1 MRYLAVPDFRA
12 KGVADARVAPMS
24 IAVLRPESGEKLV
37 PAPTLLLDTRGKEF
51 PSEACVSVE
60 EALRTCV
67 PPAAHPDPR
76 TVAAAVSFMMEEE
89 LEDLATAYDGAVV
102 DADLALL
109 PVPPSRSPASH
120 DDWKNFLL
128 NALEREDARREHRSS
143 RADLEPVETPI
154 APRRNVLDDASR
166 VAAPTGA
173 QLATALKKF
182 FSRSSRGSSPSPS
195 RSDMFAPFTSKDRHE
210 AARASAERETRA
222 PFEKRARRALA
233 AVHAADFTAPARR
246 DQNDEGG
253 GDEGHP
259 PRELPVV
266 PVVFDALFDDARRA
280 DRTEP
285 VALAARMGFKPVTVP
300 SVSVEWPRDILAS
313 VAAAVQVE
321 TPEPIQLPTSD
332 DETRATDET
341 GYDLRDLVRGMGADD
356 VHVGPPRHVGSVV
369 AALDE
374 MAARGARAAA
384 VAVEI
389 ESTEEAVRRDE
400 SFQRAELERREHA
413 RAVLMGSG
421 EGGGGGGRGAW
432 GGLGGGGDGG
442 TGPGRGEALMDVAF
456 FVRPGGLHPRTRADD
471 GAGTA
476 PPPMTSPTAR
486 EANRLVALVEARPTP
501 PSARDRGAGVID
513 LATTPPARGGGNERR
528 EPRPAPPTGL
538 DFEPAISRRVAR
550 EISVEVIDDDD
561 AEILDA
567 ADRAATERMAAQAA
581 AKDSDMDFVDDIA
594 YPQPSPPRP
603 PRAAPLREVRGG
615 GWNHGAGFHPR
626 SRPSRNPS
634 PPPPHPPPPP
644 PPPPPH
650 HHHHHHQNRQ
660 LAERDSRE
668 DDFGWRGWEDGLG
681 RDRAIDLGRDRADE
695 FPRVLPSSPDLSL
708 SLRDLHPAQL
718 ADEPATE
725 VRRVVSD
732 WRATGW
738 RRPSPPPH
746 ARHRRDCSRRSPG
759 RRRASRRSTS
769 IDLDDLD
776 VLDDSG
782 GFFASRLRRRS
793 VSVSPPGRS
802 RDGDDDR
809 PPRRYLRATPTTTM
823 TTGAAY
829 PRSTA
834 TPGRSARRDRTFL
847 DSASGFDSGRRGGGF
862 IAPPPR
868 ASAVG
873 WGTPEKLRGMSRRTR
888 EHEPAPRGYDVDR
901 RGNTNRRGLDN
912 LGFGVA
918 SRGLVG
924 GRRERE
930 RDAGLDEFMRM
941 TAGYRYGA

>member
-1 MRYLAVPDFRA
+1 MH
-12 KGVADARVAPMS
+12 
-24 IAVLRPESGEKLV
+24 
-37 PAPTLLLDTRGKEF
+37 
-51 PSEACVSVE
+51 
-60 EALRTCV
+60 

-76 TVAAAVSFMMEEE
+76 AVAAAVSFMMEEE

-102 DADLALL
+102 DADLAPL
-109 PVPPSRSPASH
+109 PVPPSPAPSH

-128 NALEREDARREHRSS
+128 GALNREDARREHRSS

-166 VAAPTGA
+166 VAAPTGS
-173 QLATALKKF
+173 QLATALEKF

-195 RSDMFAPFTSKDRHE
+195 RSDMFAPFTSRDRHE

-222 PFEKRARRALA
+222 PLEKRARRALA

-246 DQNDEGG
+246 GRDEG

-266 PVVFDALFDDARRA
+266 PVVFDALHDDSRRA

-285 VALAARMGFKPVTVP
+285 VALAARMGFAPVTVP

-313 VAAAVQVE
+313 VAAAVRGG
-321 TPEPIQLPTSD
+321 TPEPIQLPTD
-332 DETRATDET
+332 DDDADETEN
-341 GYDLRDLVRGMGADD
+341 GYDLRDLVRGMGAGD
-356 VHVGPPRHVGSVV
+356 VHVGPPRHAGSVV

-374 MAARGARAAA
+374 MAARDARAAA

-389 ESTEEAVRRDE
+389 ATTEEAVRRDE
-400 SFQRAELERREHA
+400 SFQRAEHERREHA
-413 RAVLMGSG
+413 RAVHMGSG
-421 EGGGGGGRGAW
+421 GGGSGGGW
-432 GGLGGGGDGG
+432 GVLGGVGDGG
-442 TGPGRGEALMDVAF
+442 KGRGRGRGEAHDAMDVAF

-513 LATTPPARGGGNERR
+513 LTTATTTTPEPRGGGNERR
-528 EPRPAPPTGL
+528 EPRPAPPTGF

-567 ADRAATERMAAQAA
+567 ADRAATERMAAQLAAAAAEAA
-581 AKDSDMDFVDDIA
+581 AKDSDMDFIDDIA
-594 YPQPSPPRP
+594 YPQPLPPP
-603 PRAAPLREVRGG
+603 PPHAAPLREVRGD
-615 GWNHGAGFHPR
+615 GWDHGAGFHPR
-626 SRPSRNPS
+626 SRTSRNPS
-634 PPPPHPPPPP
+634 PPPPHPQHPH
-644 PPPPPH
+644 PPH
-650 HHHHHHQNRQ
+650 PHPHPHPHQNPR
-660 LAERDSRE
+660 LAELDSRE
-668 DDFGWRGWEDGLG
+668 DDFGRRGWEDDSRRVGAVDRG
-681 RDRAIDLGRDRADE
+681 RDRANE
-695 FPRVLPSSPDLSL
+695 FPRVLPSSPDFSLSLRDLHPDLSL
-708 SLRDLHPAQL
+708 SLRDLHPDE
-718 ADEPATE
+718 ADEPTTE

-738 RRPSPPPH
+738 RRVSPPPH
-746 ARHRRDCSRRSPG
+746 ARHRREPRRSP

-769 IDLDDLD
+769 FDLDDLD
-776 VLDDSG
+776 DSDGG
-782 GFFASRLRRRS
+782 GFFASRLRPAPRLRARGVTRS
-793 VSVSPPGRS
+793 VSPQRRS
-802 RDGDDDR
+802 RDGDDDHH
-809 PPRRYLRATPTTTM
+809 PRRYLRATTTATTATM
-823 TTGAAY
+823 PGAAY
-829 PRSTA
+829 PRSIA
-834 TPGRSARRDRTFL
+834 TPGRSSRRDGTFL
-847 DSASGFDSGRRGGGF
+847 DSATGFDSGGRGGAF
-862 IAPPPR
+862 LAPHR

-873 WGTPEKLRGMSRRTR
+873 WGTPEKLRGMSRTTR
-888 EHEPAPRGYDVDR
+888 EHDPA
-901 RGNTNRRGLDN
+901 RRGLDAN
-912 LGFGVA
+912 RREREPARRGLADLGFGVA

-941 TAGYRYGA
+941 TGGYRYGA

>member
-173 QLATALKKF
+173 QLATALEKF

-253 GDEGHP
+253 GEGHP

-321 TPEPIQLPTSD
+321 TPSRSSSRLPTTT
-332 DETRATDET
+332 TRATDET

-374 MAARGARAAA
+374 MAARDARAAA

-442 TGPGRGEALMDVAF
+442 TGPGRGEAHDAMDVALF
-456 FVRPGGLHPRTRADD
+456 R
-471 GAGTA
+471 
-476 PPPMTSPTAR
+476 
-486 EANRLVALVEARPTP
+486 
-501 PSARDRGAGVID
+501 
-513 LATTPPARGGGNERR
+513 PARGLT
-528 EPRPAPPTGL
+528 PAH
-538 DFEPAISRRVAR
+538 SRRR
-550 EISVEVIDDDD
+550 RSR
-561 AEILDA
+561 
-567 ADRAATERMAAQAA
+567 DRAAAHDVA
-581 AKDSDMDFVDDIA
+581 
-594 YPQPSPPRP
+594 
-603 PRAAPLREVRGG
+603 
-615 GWNHGAGFHPR
+615 HG
-626 SRPSRNPS
+626 
-634 PPPPHPPPPP
+634 
-644 PPPPPH
+644 
-650 HHHHHHQNRQ
+650 
-660 LAERDSRE
+660 
-668 DDFGWRGWEDGLG
+668 
-681 RDRAIDLGRDRADE
+681 
-695 FPRVLPSSPDLSL
+695 
-708 SLRDLHPAQL
+708 
-718 ADEPATE
+718 
-725 VRRVVSD
+725 
-732 WRATGW
+732 
-738 RRPSPPPH
+738 
-746 ARHRRDCSRRSPG
+746 
-759 RRRASRRSTS
+759 
-769 IDLDDLD
+769 
-776 VLDDSG
+776 
-782 GFFASRLRRRS
+782 
-793 VSVSPPGRS
+793 
-802 RDGDDDR
+802 
-809 PPRRYLRATPTTTM
+809 
-823 TTGAAY
+823 
-829 PRSTA
+829 
-834 TPGRSARRDRTFL
+834 
-847 DSASGFDSGRRGGGF
+847 
-862 IAPPPR
+862 
-868 ASAVG
+868 
-873 WGTPEKLRGMSRRTR
+873 
-888 EHEPAPRGYDVDR
+888 
-901 RGNTNRRGLDN
+901 
-912 LGFGVA
+912 
-918 SRGLVG
+918 SRG
-924 GRRERE
+924 
-930 RDAGLDEFMRM
+930 
-941 TAGYRYGA
+941 

>member
-1 MRYLAVPDFRA
+1 
-12 KGVADARVAPMS
+12 
-24 IAVLRPESGEKLV
+24 
-37 PAPTLLLDTRGKEF
+37 
-51 PSEACVSVE
+51 
-60 EALRTCV
+60 
-67 PPAAHPDPR
+67 
-76 TVAAAVSFMMEEE
+76 
-89 LEDLATAYDGAVV
+89 
-102 DADLALL
+102 
-109 PVPPSRSPASH
+109 
-120 DDWKNFLL
+120 
-128 NALEREDARREHRSS
+128 
-143 RADLEPVETPI
+143 
-154 APRRNVLDDASR
+154 
-166 VAAPTGA
+166 
-173 QLATALKKF
+173 
-182 FSRSSRGSSPSPS
+182 
-195 RSDMFAPFTSKDRHE
+195 MFAPFTSKDRHE

-513 LATTPPARGGGNERR
+513 LMTKGAMTTTTPATTNGGNERR

-634 PPPPHPPPPP
+634 PP
-644 PPPPPH
+644 
-650 HHHHHHQNRQ
+650 RRI
-660 LAERDSRE
+660 LLLLLLLLLLIIIIIIIKIGSWRSAIRARTTSVGADGKMAWAETARSTWAETART
-668 DDFGWRGWEDGLG
+668 
-681 RDRAIDLGRDRADE
+681 
-695 FPRVLPSSPDLSL
+695 SSPASSRPPRTFRYPSGTFTRHSWRTSPRRRCDES
-708 SLRDLHPAQL
+708 SPTGARPAGVARRPRPTRVIDGIVPVDPPGDDARAVDRPRSTSTTSTSSTIPTIRRFLR
-718 ADEPATE
+718 EPASPPLRVGLAARTKP
-725 VRRVVSD
+725 RR
-732 WRATGW
+732 R
-738 RRPSPPPH
+738 RRPSPAAVPSSDADDDDDDGRGVSPIDRD
-746 ARHRRDCSRRSPG
+746 ARSLGSARP
-759 RRRASRRSTS
+759 
-769 IDLDDLD
+769 D
-776 VLDDSG
+776 V
-782 GFFASRLRRRS
+782 SRL
-793 VSVSPPGRS
+793 
-802 RDGDDDR
+802 
-809 PPRRYLRATPTTTM
+809 
-823 TTGAAY
+823 
-829 PRSTA
+829 
-834 TPGRSARRDRTFL
+834 
-847 DSASGFDSGRRGGGF
+847 GFR
-862 IAPPPR
+862 
-868 ASAVG
+868 
-873 WGTPEKLRGMSRRTR
+873 L
-888 EHEPAPRGYDVDR
+888 
-901 RGNTNRRGLDN
+901 
-912 LGFGVA
+912 
-918 SRGLVG
+918 
-924 GRRERE
+924 
-930 RDAGLDEFMRM
+930 
-941 TAGYRYGA
+941 